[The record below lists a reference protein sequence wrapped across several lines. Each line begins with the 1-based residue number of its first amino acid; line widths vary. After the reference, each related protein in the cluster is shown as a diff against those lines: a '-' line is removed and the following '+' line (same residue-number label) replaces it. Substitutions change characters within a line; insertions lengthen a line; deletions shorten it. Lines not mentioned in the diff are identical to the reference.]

1 MLRQITLSR
10 SNIVSTTKQVRTPG
24 RPRQFDP
31 LQAVEVAQ
39 RLFHSRGYDAVS
51 VADLTKAFGINPPSF
66 YAAFGSKLGLYN
78 RVLDRYSRIGAI
90 PFAELLRDD
99 RPVAQCLMA
108 VLHEA
113 ARRYVADPTV
123 AGCLVLEG
131 IHSNDRPAREAA
143 SELHTAAEDNI
154 RAYIA
159 RRYPQDAVRLTDFV
173 STLMVGLSA
182 KARAGDSLERLEE
195 TVRLAGLA
203 LEQLLPR

>member
-10 SNIVSTTKQVRTPG
+10 SNVVSTTKQVRTPG

-31 LQAVEVAQ
+31 VQAVEIAQ
-39 RLFHSRGYDAVS
+39 HLFHSRGYDSVS
-51 VADLTKAFGINPPSF
+51 IADLTKAFGINPPSF
-66 YAAFGSKLGLYN
+66 YAAFGSKLGLYT
-78 RVLDRYSRIGAI
+78 RVLDRYSHTGAI
-90 PFAELLRDD
+90 PFAELLRAD
-99 RPVAQCLMA
+99 RSVAQCLID
-108 VLHEA
+108 VLNEA
-113 ARRYVADPTV
+113 ARRYVADPTA

-131 IHSNDRPAREAA
+131 IHCNDRPAREAA

-159 RRYPQDAVRLTDFV
+159 QRYPQDAVRLADFI
-173 STLMVGLSA
+173 STLMAGLSA
-182 KARAGDSLERLEE
+182 KARAGDSLERLQE